1 VAGMSTRAQLPEI
14 ISVDEAAEYLGIST
28 WTMRNHLKSGLVPG
42 VKIGRRWFIN
52 ASHLADVLNGSSR
65 SSAAPLG
72 VSPTP
77 PMADTRPGFS
87 ATTTAPGREL
97 ATNESEQGGNQ

>member
-1 VAGMSTRAQLPEI
+1 MAKRAELPQI
-14 ISVDEAAEYLGIST
+14 LSVEDAAEYLGISP
-28 WTMRNHLKSGLVPG
+28 WTMRNHLKAGVVPG

-52 ASHLADVLNGSSR
+52 ASHLADVLNGSTR

-77 PMADTRPGFS
+77 PMADTRPGET
-87 ATTTAPGREL
+87 TTTAPGREL
-97 ATNESEQGGNQ
+97 ATNRSEQGGNL